1 MDVHP
6 PKNGMYRYWSIA
18 GYDMNSYDRFQLRIK
33 QLRASRRSTWST
45 QCHCRGPQTSPGPQT
60 LAIVECHVGCQIED
74 APGDDERESNRAAP
88 SGAPHGHD
96 SKISPAGDNF
106 PVIFTETSTKSGKD
120 FL

>member
-1 MDVHP
+1 
-6 PKNGMYRYWSIA
+6 
-18 GYDMNSYDRFQLRIK
+18 MNSYDRFQLKIK
-33 QLRASRRSTWST
+33 QLRASRRSTRST
-45 QCHCRGPQTSPGPQT
+45 RCHCRGPQMSPGPQT

-106 PVIFTETSTKSGKD
+106 PVISTETSTKSGKD